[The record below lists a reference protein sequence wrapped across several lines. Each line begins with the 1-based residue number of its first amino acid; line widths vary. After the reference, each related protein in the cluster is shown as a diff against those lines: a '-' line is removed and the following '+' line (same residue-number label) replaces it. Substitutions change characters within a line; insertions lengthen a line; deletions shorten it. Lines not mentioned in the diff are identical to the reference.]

1 MANNASTVVQVAIAV
16 PLSRVFDYLP
26 AGDIADYQPGCRVL
40 VTFARRQVVGVVIG
54 QGDASIDISKVKP
67 VEQLLDIAPVVS
79 DDMVELVHWAAGY
92 YHHPIGEAW
101 ATALPVAL
109 RRADFK
115 PPKEPLVYR
124 PTAAGLDDCS
134 KVLKRAPAQASLLTF
149 LGQSPL
155 PRSAAECRL
164 HDANWS
170 APMKQ
175 LLAKGLVEAQPA
187 GQQHT
192 LAQERV
198 NKAPE
203 LNEQQQTAALA
214 IRDNLHHYY
223 AQLLYGVTGSG
234 KTEVYIDAARP
245 VIEAGRQVL
254 ILLPEIGLTPQLLS
268 RIQSALACRIEVSH
282 SGLNDSERFLAWQ
295 SARDGEASVLIG
307 TRSAVFTPMPKLGLI
322 VVDEEHDGSLKQQ
335 DGFRYHARDLAMV
348 RARSANIPVVLASAT
363 PSLESLHN
371 ASKGQLQLY
380 RLDKRARSSS
390 GPSLALV
397 DSRST
402 HTENG
407 VSGELLSRMREV
419 LGRDE
424 QVIVFINRRG
434 FAPVLMCEACG
445 AICDCVHCDA
455 HMTIHAGSRSLRC
468 HHCGSSRPL
477 PGACAHCESTS
488 LLHVGVGTERVDEYL
503 SEQFP
508 EYPLLRIDRDTTS
521 RKGEL
526 QRRLAMAASGEA
538 RILVGTQMLAKGHD
552 FPNVTLVGIL
562 DADQGLFSADFR
574 SLEQMGQ
581 LIVQV
586 AGRAGRADK
595 PGSVIVQSR
604 SPDHPLLLAL
614 LQHGYGPFTDNLLA
628 ERKDAL
634 WPPFAHIAL
643 LRSDSAVAGEAR
655 QFLATVK
662 SWFDASLRELAA
674 DVVIMGPADAPMERL
689 GGRHRAQLLLISQ
702 SRRPLHRL
710 LATLR
715 PALEQNPA
723 ARKVRWSLDVDPHDM
738 L

>member
-1 MANNASTVVQVAIAV
+1 
-16 PLSRVFDYLP
+16 
-26 AGDIADYQPGCRVL
+26 
-40 VTFARRQVVGVVIG
+40 
-54 QGDASIDISKVKP
+54 
-67 VEQLLDIAPVVS
+67 
-79 DDMVELVHWAAGY
+79 
-92 YHHPIGEAW
+92 
-101 ATALPVAL
+101 
-109 RRADFK
+109 
-115 PPKEPLVYR
+115 
-124 PTAAGLDDCS
+124 
-134 KVLKRAPAQASLLTF
+134 
-149 LGQSPL
+149 
-155 PRSAAECRL
+155 
-164 HDANWS
+164 
-170 APMKQ
+170 MKQ

-214 IRDNLHHYY
+214 IKDNLHHYY

-419 LGRDE
+419 LARDE

-503 SEQFP
+503 SGQFP